1 MVRTKKEQTR
11 VNKLKKF
18 KPLTVRQKIAFD
30 NMKRNP
36 NLSTTYVRKVRG
48 LVMKGLTIAQAQKK
62 LRT

>member
-11 VNKLKKF
+11 LNKLKKF
-18 KPLTVRQKIAFD
+18 KPLSVRQKIAFD

-36 NLSTTYVRKVRG
+36 NLSNTYVRKVRG
-48 LVMKGLTIAQAQKK
+48 LVMKGRTIAEAQKK